1 MPGLVLVLVLW
12 LLLLQLVILRR
23 GEALLA
29 GEGAQAAISLGGS
42 RLVPSRHSARASA
55 KPKATLGTAGSKG
68 GQRLKAA
75 VGKGGLIPGKPK
87 EQDEGPGAGGVCAA
101 VPGPHLRGIEDADDA
116 GDDGAVL
123 VLVLLADQLDVPQ
136 FAEVEI
142 PLLLQPVHC
151 QLQVHQLWWETGGQT
166 LQLEAGRGP
175 LLCTQGGSG
184 PSPPSQAGAS
194 PGPASSQV
202 LAAVGMS
209 PAYLLVELQDLRV
222 GLGAPVT
229 GRGGVFPEDAAGD
242 IAEAGWV
249 GRALGASGRG
259 PLGDLTTDG
268 DQWVNAGPGGCRRG
282 PPPPRFMRGG
292 RGQEVA
298 AGSKGRQ
305 STRGRATTPGR
316 PAFSLPPLP
325 QCPLADLTPSPVDG
339 CS

>member
-1 MPGLVLVLVLW
+1 MACDSAGRGAQAQTSNVYGGGTARGGAGHGSVPGLVLVLVLW

-29 GEGAQAAISLGGS
+29 GEGAQAAVSPGGS
-42 RLVPSRHSARASA
+42 RLIPSRHSTRASA
-55 KPKATLGTAGSKG
+55 KPKAPLGTAGSEG

-75 VGKGGLIPGKPK
+75 LGKGGLIPGKSR
-87 EQDEGPGAGGVCAA
+87 EQDEGPGAGGGGVCAA
-101 VPGPHLRGIEDADDA
+101 VPSPHLRGIEDADDA

-151 QLQVHQLWWETGGQT
+151 QLQVHQLWWEMGGQT

-175 LLCTQGGSG
+175 LPRTQGGSG

-194 PGPASSQV
+194 PVPAGSRV
-202 LAAVGMS
+202 LAAVGTG

-222 GLGAPVT
+222 SLGAPVT

-242 IAEAGWV
+242 VAEAGRV
-249 GRALGASGRG
+249 GRALGAGGRG
-259 PLGDLTTDG
+259 PLGDLTADG
-268 DQWVNAGPGGCRRG
+268 DQWVNVGPGGCRWG
-282 PPPPRFMRGG
+282 P
-292 RGQEVA
+292 
-298 AGSKGRQ
+298 
-305 STRGRATTPGR
+305 
-316 PAFSLPPLP
+316 LPPAS
-325 QCPLADLTPSPVDG
+325 CGASG
-339 CS
+339 ARR